1 MLMIAMMMVIE
12 MMINMMPKSFM
23 VMLQDLMMLMMI
35 TMIMMIIMIMDLM
48 PGNFMVILQDLMI
61 LIIMMEFDS
70 IRFHGVSK
78 IYEGVPHYSHCRDK
92 YKGTA
97 HSSSNFRCK
106 IQNKV
111 PVVFHNASSYGYH
124 FIIKQL
130 VEQFK
135 EQFKCFGEIAKK
147 YTIFSVEIENQ
158 EHGKTINKNV
168 RELSWMSHNASFCSF
183 F

>member
-12 MMINMMPKSFM
+12 MMPKSFM
-23 VMLQDLMMLMMI
+23 VMLQDLIMLMMI

-61 LIIMMEFDS
+61 LITIMEFDG

-135 EQFKCFGEIAKK
+135 EQFKCLGQIAKK
-147 YTIFSVEIENQ
+147 YAIFSVEIENQ

-168 RELSWMSHNASFCSF
+168 RELGWMLHNASFCSF